1 MNNNEKLAGEE
12 GLSSKLWSSS
22 DQGTLFA
29 DVVDFKTSYLD
40 AAAALEALLEAVA
53 IHRSRHIFLVQVNL
67 SDLDTVSRIRS
78 PRRSYGHPWIK
89 AHFLLNS
96 NLHISTP

>member
-53 IHRSRHIFLVQVNL
+53 IHRSRHIVLVRSTCQTSTQLAELEALVEA
-67 SDLDTVSRIRS
+67 TVIPGS
-78 PRRSYGHPWIK
+78 K
-89 AHFLLNS
+89 
-96 NLHISTP
+96 HIFC